1 MKKIFILCLAAL
13 TAVMCGCNS
22 GESSSQSSTAENV
35 TESVPE
41 TTEQTAPATEKV
53 TETQAE
59 SETVP
64 KETAPPVTD
73 MPMAEELNLGE
84 VYEWGM
90 DSNTSF
96 VYFTDYG
103 RYYEVEIGGRQS
115 ANFVLCLDRGYGE
128 PEILT
133 ATEDCS
139 VICREGNSLYLSK
152 YFWGDKENELFR
164 LEDNVMTLIEEDELP
179 FSSRK
184 YFTDEYIYY
193 CERNENDTSVYRM
206 DNDGSNTEVV
216 VSLSD
221 GEYNIGSTVIHDDKV
236 WYDYSGNQGIAY
248 YDLITGETNSFDK
261 GKIGI
266 INNGYMYYTY
276 YQYSDKLFRFN
287 LSTYEYEVVCDAK
300 TLPGFDSSEK
310 LYLNAVNFYDDYILY
325 GLDSEG
331 NGFHGYIYRMNENEN
346 TMIFSAKD
354 FFNDEGYY
362 ILRIQCEGDRIFIRI
377 GSGAFYQCFIEI
389 DIDGN
394 IIEVIHEDQRWTEPD
409 I

>member
-1 MKKIFILCLAAL
+1 
-13 TAVMCGCNS
+13 
-22 GESSSQSSTAENV
+22 
-35 TESVPE
+35 
-41 TTEQTAPATEKV
+41 
-53 TETQAE
+53 
-59 SETVP
+59 
-64 KETAPPVTD
+64 
-73 MPMAEELNLGE
+73 ELNLGE

-115 ANFVLCLDRGYGE
+115 ANYVLCLDRGYGE

-193 CERNENDTSVYRM
+193 CKRNENDTSVYRM

-221 GEYNIGSTVIHDDKV
+221 GEYNIGSTVIYDDKV

-276 YQYSDKLFRFN
+276 YEDSDKLFRFN

-362 ILRIQCEGDRIFIRI
+362 ILGIQCEGDRIFIRI

-394 IIEVIHEDQRWTEPD
+394 VIEVIHEDKRWTEPD

>member
-1 MKKIFILCLAAL
+1 MKKFFILCIVAL

-22 GESSSQSSTAENV
+22 GESSSQTSTTENV
-35 TESVPE
+35 TESIPE
-41 TTEQTAPATEKV
+41 TTEQTVPATEEI

-64 KETAPPVTD
+64 RETTPPVTA
-73 MPMAEELNLGE
+73 MPMAEKLNLGE

-90 DSNTSF
+90 NSSTNF
-96 VYFTDYG
+96 IYFTDYG

-115 ANFVLCLDRGYGE
+115 ANYVLCLDRGYDE

-164 LEDNVMTLIEEDELP
+164 LENNEMTLIEKEDLP
-179 FSSRK
+179 FSDRK

-193 CERNENDTSVYRM
+193 CERNEKNTTVYRM
-206 DNDGSNTEVV
+206 DNDGNNTEEV

-221 GEYNIGSTVIHDDKV
+221 GEDNIGSAVIYDNKV
-236 WYDYSGNQGIAY
+236 WYEYGRWQGIAY

-261 GKIGI
+261 GEIGI

-276 YQYSDKLFRFN
+276 SKDWGKLFRFN
-287 LSTYEYEVVCDAK
+287 LSTYEYEVVCDSK
-300 TLPGFDSSEK
+300 TFPDFDSSEK
-310 LYLNAVNFYDDYILY
+310 LYIHAVNFYDDYILY
-325 GLDSEG
+325 GFNAEG
-331 NGFHGYIYRMNENEN
+331 NGYHSYIYRMNENEN
-346 TMIFSAKD
+346 TMIFSTKD

-362 ILRIQCEGDRIFIRI
+362 ILGIQCEGDRIFISI

-394 IIEVIHEDQRWTEPD
+394 VIEVIHED
-409 I
+409 

>member
-1 MKKIFILCLAAL
+1 MKKFFILCIVAL

-22 GESSSQSSTAENV
+22 GESSSQTSTTENV
-35 TESVPE
+35 TESIPE
-41 TTEQTAPATEKV
+41 TIELTVPATEEV

-64 KETAPPVTD
+64 KETIPSAT

-90 DSNTSF
+90 NSSTNF
-96 VYFTDYG
+96 IYFTDYG

-133 ATEDCS
+133 ETEDS
-139 VICREGNSLYLSK
+139 YVICCEGNSLYLSK
-152 YFWGDKENELFR
+152 YFWGDNKNVLYR
-164 LEDNVMTLIEEDELP
+164 LENNVMTAIEKEDLP
-179 FSSRK
+179 FSYRK

-193 CERNENDTSVYRM
+193 CERNENDTSVYQM
-206 DNDGSNTEVV
+206 DNDGNNTEEV

-221 GEYNIGSTVIHDDKV
+221 GKNNIESSVIYDNKV
-236 WYDYSGNQGIAY
+236 WYDYRYEQGLAY
-248 YDLITGETNSFDK
+248 YDLITGKTNSFDK

-266 INNGYMYYTY
+266 INNGYIYYTY
-276 YQYSDKLFRFN
+276 YKDSDKLFRFN
-287 LSTYEYEVVCDAK
+287 LSTYEYEVVCDVK
-300 TLPGFDSSEK
+300 TLPDFDSSEK
-310 LYLNAVNFYDDYILY
+310 LYMSAFNFYYDDYILY
-325 GLDSEG
+325 GLDSD
-331 NGFHGYIYRMNENEN
+331 FSDCSIYRMNDNEN
-346 TMIFSAKD
+346 TMIFSVKE

-362 ILRIQCEGDRIFIRI
+362 INEIQCEGDSIFISI

-394 IIEVIHEDQRWTEPD
+394 VIEVIHED
-409 I
+409 